1 MYVGEWAPAT
11 QILGA
16 PLLLGAGA
24 SARAPCR
31 ALEIILKYFGAL
43 EPLTEHLKM
52 CFGSPT

>member
-24 SARAPCR
+24 STRAPCR

-43 EPLTEHLKM
+43 EPPTEHLKM